1 MLRPEGEPRED
12 VQIFAELTEAMG
24 LIPKLPQ
31 WLYRAAEDAVLTG
44 DRMSYF
50 VKLLGWPAAGHLK
63 YFDQLAT
70 VIALTLGKAY
80 GSAARAISWAG
91 MLTSPIC
98 GKSVVTVKADERKHP
113 ILTKLPM
120 FKDWCQMDAA
130 FELVDN
136 HPEGAII
143 GMNDPDNMLKNHMS
157 IIPVQSSFP

>member
-1 MLRPEGEPRED
+1 
-12 VQIFAELTEAMG
+12 
-24 LIPKLPQ
+24 
-31 WLYRAAEDAVLTG
+31 
-44 DRMSYF
+44 
-50 VKLLGWPAAGHLK
+50 
-63 YFDQLAT
+63 
-70 VIALTLGKAY
+70 
-80 GSAARAISWAG
+80 

-143 GMNDPDNMLKNHMS
+143 GMNDPDNMLKNHIRTKDGKFHTWCKEIDEYMER
-157 IIPVQSSFP
+157 ITPEAEEEAATRTTV